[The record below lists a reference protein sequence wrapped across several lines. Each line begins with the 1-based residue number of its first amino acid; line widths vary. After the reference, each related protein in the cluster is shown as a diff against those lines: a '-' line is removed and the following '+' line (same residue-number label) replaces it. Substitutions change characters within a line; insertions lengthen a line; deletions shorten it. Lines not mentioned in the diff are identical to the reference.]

1 MSKIKL
7 RLLQLDNGATIW
19 VVQEPYPTEL
29 PKYDGTDNQEV
40 TVFTSCSETVETK
53 EK

>member
-40 TVFTSCSETVETK
+40 TVFTSCIGSGEENK
-53 EK
+53 K